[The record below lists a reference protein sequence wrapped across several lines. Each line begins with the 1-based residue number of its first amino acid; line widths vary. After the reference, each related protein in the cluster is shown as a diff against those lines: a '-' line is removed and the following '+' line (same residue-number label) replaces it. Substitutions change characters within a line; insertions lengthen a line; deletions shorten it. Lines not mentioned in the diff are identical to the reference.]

1 MSAYVRFDHFLSI
14 NLNYKN
20 RKKKMNSPF
29 SVSCSTRC
37 CLDWRRRSGCCIFI
51 WRSTCKETWKMKL
64 KKQQQQ
70 QYWAP
75 SIIHGNQLND
85 LRHKYESGSL
95 KGNRTPTLYNSHLT
109 CSVILPSE
117 FSLLSFSS
125 FSSSAVLSALKKI
138 LALLSEKYT
147 SSNSWKRTN
156 QNKSKTWCTIPR
168 RGSNHDNSCCL

>member
-20 RKKKMNSPF
+20 RKKKWILLFQSPAQLD
-29 SVSCSTRC
+29 VASTGGEGVAAASSFEGAPV
-37 CLDWRRRSGCCIFI
+37 RR
-51 WRSTCKETWKMKL
+51 
-64 KKQQQQ
+64 QQQQ